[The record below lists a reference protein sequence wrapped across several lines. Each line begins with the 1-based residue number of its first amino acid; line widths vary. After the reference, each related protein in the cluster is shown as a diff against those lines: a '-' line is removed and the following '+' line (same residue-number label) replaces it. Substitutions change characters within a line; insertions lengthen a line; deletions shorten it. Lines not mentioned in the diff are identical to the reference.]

1 MSNES
6 GRTDSEGEIP
16 RANPQHVAWLNEGV
30 ESWNRRRKEE
40 PFKPE
45 LAGLVVGEARYGRM
59 SASWPVP
66 QVSNRDLRCVNL
78 SYADLR
84 RSIIR
89 DGVFR
94 NADFRSADLRGVLVG
109 VSDFGGADFRG
120 AQLSDFKARSVNF
133 QDTMFQDA
141 IFCQTPGK
149 GFSARMSDFTDVE
162 FSGCDLTGTDFSG
175 SSFAGAEF
183 AETDLSGTNLHA
195 ADLRG
200 ANLARSRLWRA
211 RLFRGVRLETD
222 SGQKFEFSRLES
234 LRDLTDLRGHL
245 LDVYERSVDRGRVA
259 FYFRGEP
266 CDRLSLRPTVMRDGL
281 RRFERELVIQLKT
294 EVPDVFY
301 GQEYAIDELS
311 IARHFG
317 LPTRLLDVTRNPLV
331 GLYWATS
338 RCERCQPRAIRR
350 VKIDDLADCSCMRP
364 HSSCDGRL
372 HVFALPREMMCAYD
386 SDRVSIVANFA
397 RLPMLQQEHLLTA
410 YLEDSDIDHLNP
422 HDVMMDAPSGGMDES
437 MTTLLHNIQREKPY
451 FTPQIDIRDL
461 FRVFVVEPR
470 RSFNRI
476 RAQSGAFMLSAFHQQ
491 FEGSEVARRLADT
504 KLYDHHVLTIPAG
517 VKDEVRKE
525 LNWFGVNSQTLYADV
540 ESAAGAVTRRYREL
554 GARLG
559 SPVNDDGW
567 ILEGPAGSGLRISSS
582 DGPGARKPQAFVWRR
597 RRL

>member
-1 MSNES
+1 MSNE
-6 GRTDSEGEIP
+6 GGKTQPEDEVP

-30 ESWNRRRKEE
+30 ESWNCRRKEE
-40 PFKPE
+40 PFKPV
-45 LAGLVVGEARYGRM
+45 LTGLVVGEARYERM

-66 QVSNRDLRCVNL
+66 QASNRDLRCVNL
-78 SYADLR
+78 SDADLR

-94 NADFRSADLRGVLVG
+94 NADFRSADLRGALVG
-109 VSDFGGADFRG
+109 VSDFSGADFRG
-120 AQLSDFKARSVNF
+120 ADLSDFIARSVNF
-133 QDTMFQDA
+133 QDAEFQDA
-141 IFCQTPGK
+141 IFHQTLGK
-149 GFSARMSDFTDVE
+149 GFSARRSNFTDVDL
-162 FSGCDLTGTDFSG
+162 SQSDLTGADFSG
-175 SSFAGAEF
+175 SSFTGAEF
-183 AETDLSGTNLHA
+183 AETDLSGTNLLST
-195 ADLRG
+195 DLVG

-211 RLFRGVRLETD
+211 RLFRGSRLDTD
-222 SGQKFEFSRLES
+222 SDSGKEFKFYKLES
-234 LRDLTDLRGHL
+234 LRDLTDLRVHL
-245 LDVYERSVDRGRVA
+245 RDVYKKSIERGRVA
-259 FYFRGEP
+259 FYLRGEP
-266 CDRLSLRPTVMRDGL
+266 CDRLSLRPTVMREGL
-281 RRFERELVIQLKT
+281 RRFERELVVQLKT
-294 EVPDVFY
+294 EVPDAFY

-331 GLYWATS
+331 ATYWATS
-338 RCERCQPRAIRR
+338 RCERRQPRATGR
-350 VKIDDLADCSCMRP
+350 VTIDDLADCSCMRP
-364 HSSCDGRL
+364 HTSCDGRL

-410 YLEDSDIDHLNP
+410 YLEDINMDHLNP
-422 HDVMMDAPSGGMDES
+422 HDVMMDAPSGGMEEA

-491 FEGSEVARRLADT
+491 FEGSEIAKRLADT

-517 VKDEVRKE
+517 VKDEVREE

-559 SPVNDDGW
+559 SPANDDGW
-567 ILEGPAGSGLRISSS
+567 ILVGPS
-582 DGPGARKPQAFVWRR
+582 DGPGARKGQVFEWRR
-597 RRL
+597 RML